1 MFHELAIFLQ
11 GPYMRIHSIDAVRGL
26 AILGI
31 LFMNITFHQNGYAN
45 YAFFEEPQLSDT
57 VISLFNTLFL
67 DGRFRSL
74 FCLLFGAGL
83 AIQFEA
89 CEKRGQ
95 HFLDFSQARLK
106 WLFVFGL
113 LHGVFIFSGDILLY
127 YSLCAFFILK
137 HFTLPQDELKK
148 KSIHYLIV
156 GSAIMLVG
164 GLVMAFVFDMGA
176 ELPTRP
182 SETFNEEVA
191 LWQSGYL
198 TQLGI
203 QASFMLS
210 TVIVAPFTM
219 LWQSMGLMMFGAYLY
234 RAGFFNHGFSSLLFK
249 KLVLVAIVTSI
260 ITALPQFLFEQVT
273 LDVIPMFTSIPAI
286 FCALVYAHL
295 LINIRHTSTW
305 WYQSLI
311 NCGKVAF
318 TLYLTQSIALAVLF
332 RIVMP
337 AYFPNF
343 IYSVTL
349 LDLLLVTIAF
359 TAVQVILANA
369 ITKRFNQGP
378 FEALWRKMYLRS
390 FHKKQKLK
398 QDEIEQLT

>member
-1 MFHELAIFLQ
+1 
-11 GPYMRIHSIDAVRGL
+11 MRIYSIDAVRGL

-31 LFMNITFHQNGYAN
+31 LFMNITFHQNGYGN
-45 YAFFEEPQLSDT
+45 YAFFEQPLLSDT
-57 VISLFNTLFL
+57 IISLFNTLFL

-83 AIQFEA
+83 AIQYEV
-89 CEKRGQ
+89 CEKRGRN
-95 HFLDFSQARLK
+95 FLDFSQSRLK

-113 LHGVFIFSGDILLY
+113 VHGVFVFSGDILLY

-137 HFTLPQDELKK
+137 HFTLSQDELKK

-156 GSAIMLVG
+156 GSAIMLVA
-164 GLVMAFVFDMGA
+164 GLAMAFVYDVGA
-176 ELPTRP
+176 VIPTRP
-182 SETFNEEVA
+182 SETFSEEAA

-210 TVIVAPFTM
+210 TVIIAPFTM

-273 LDVIPMFTSIPAI
+273 LDVIPMFTSISAI
-286 FCALVYAHL
+286 FCAWVYAHV
-295 LINIRHTSTW
+295 LINIKHTAAW

-337 AYFPNF
+337 AYFPEF
-343 IYSVTL
+343 IYNVTL
-349 LDLLLVTIAF
+349 LDLLLITLAF
-359 TAVQVILANA
+359 TVIQMVLANV
-369 ITKRFNQGP
+369 ITKHFSQGP

-390 FHKKQKLK
+390 FYKKQEK
-398 QDEIEQLT
+398 QKTQTTELPLPDSTQQENA

>member
-1 MFHELAIFLQ
+1 
-11 GPYMRIHSIDAVRGL
+11 MRINSIDAVRGL

-31 LFMNITFHQNGYAN
+31 LFMNITFHQNGYGN
-45 YAFFEEPQLSDT
+45 YAFFEQPLLSDT
-57 VISLFNTLFL
+57 IISLFNTLFL

-83 AIQFEA
+83 AIQYEV
-89 CEKRGQ
+89 CEKRGRN
-95 HFLDFSQARLK
+95 FLDFSQARLK

-113 LHGVFIFSGDILLY
+113 VHGVFVFSGDILLY

-137 HFTLPQDELKK
+137 HFTLSQDELKK
-148 KSIHYLIV
+148 KSINYLIV
-156 GSAIMLVG
+156 GSTIMLVG
-164 GLVMAFVFDMGA
+164 GFAMAFVFDMGA

-182 SETFNEEVA
+182 SETFNEEAA

-210 TVIVAPFTM
+210 TVIIAPFTM

-234 RAGFFNHGFSSLLFK
+234 RAGFFSHGFSSLAFK
-249 KLVLVAIVTSI
+249 KLVVVAIATSI

-273 LDVIPMFTSIPAI
+273 LDVVPMFASISAI
-286 FCALVYAHL
+286 FCALVYAHV
-295 LINIRHTSTW
+295 LINIKHTAAW

-337 AYFPNF
+337 AYFPEF
-343 IYSVTL
+343 IYNVTL
-349 LDLLLVTIAF
+349 LDLLLITLAF
-359 TAVQVILANA
+359 TVIQMVLANV
-369 ITKRFNQGP
+369 ITKHFSQGP

-390 FHKKQKLK
+390 FYKKQKLEH
-398 QDEIEQLT
+398 DEVEQFT

>member
-1 MFHELAIFLQ
+1 
-11 GPYMRIHSIDAVRGL
+11 MRIYSIDAVRGL

-31 LFMNITFHQNGYAN
+31 LFMNITFHQNGYGN
-45 YAFFEEPQLSDT
+45 YAFFEQPLLSDT
-57 VISLFNTLFL
+57 IISLFNTLFL

-83 AIQFEA
+83 AIQYEV
-89 CEKRGQ
+89 CEKRGRN
-95 HFLDFSQARLK
+95 FLDFSQARLK

-113 LHGVFIFSGDILLY
+113 VHGVFVFSGDILLY

-137 HFTLPQDELKK
+137 HFTLSQDELKK

-164 GLVMAFVFDMGA
+164 GLTMAFVFDMGA

-182 SETFNEEVA
+182 SETFNEEAA

-210 TVIVAPFTM
+210 TVIIAPFTM

-234 RAGFFNHGFSSLLFK
+234 RAGFFSHGFSSLAFK
-249 KLVLVAIVTSI
+249 KLVVVAIATSI

-273 LDVIPMFTSIPAI
+273 LDVVPMFTSISAI
-286 FCALVYAHL
+286 FCALVYAHV
-295 LINIRHTSTW
+295 LINIKHTAAW

-337 AYFPNF
+337 AYFPEF
-343 IYSVTL
+343 IYNVTL
-349 LDLLLVTIAF
+349 LDLLLITLAF
-359 TAVQVILANA
+359 TVIQMILANV
-369 ITKRFNQGP
+369 ITKHFSQGP

-390 FHKKQKLK
+390 FYKKQEK
-398 QDEIEQLT
+398 QKTQSTELPLPDSTQQENA

>member
-1 MFHELAIFLQ
+1 
-11 GPYMRIHSIDAVRGL
+11 MRINSIDAVRGL

-31 LFMNITFHQNGYAN
+31 LFMNITFHQNGYGN
-45 YAFFEEPQLSDT
+45 YAFFEQPLLSDT
-57 VISLFNTLFL
+57 IISLFNTLFL

-83 AIQFEA
+83 AIQYEV
-89 CEKRGQ
+89 CEKRGRN
-95 HFLDFSQARLK
+95 FLDFSQARLK

-113 LHGVFIFSGDILLY
+113 VHGVFVFSGDILLY

-137 HFTLPQDELKK
+137 HFTLSQDELKK
-148 KSIHYLIV
+148 KSINYLIV
-156 GSAIMLVG
+156 GSTIMLVG
-164 GLVMAFVFDMGA
+164 GFAMAFVNDVGA

-182 SETFNEEVA
+182 SETFNEEAA

-210 TVIVAPFTM
+210 TVIIAPFTM

-234 RAGFFNHGFSSLLFK
+234 RAGFFSHGFSSLAFK
-249 KLVLVAIVTSI
+249 KLVVVAIATSI

-273 LDVIPMFTSIPAI
+273 LDVVPMFASISAI
-286 FCALVYAHL
+286 FCALVYAHV
-295 LINIRHTSTW
+295 LINIKHTAAW

-337 AYFPNF
+337 AYFPEF
-343 IYSVTL
+343 IYNVTL
-349 LDLLLVTIAF
+349 LDLLLITLAF
-359 TAVQVILANA
+359 TVIQMVLANV
-369 ITKRFNQGP
+369 ITKHFSQGP

-390 FHKKQKLK
+390 FYKKQKLEH
-398 QDEIEQLT
+398 DEVEQFT

>member
-1 MFHELAIFLQ
+1 
-11 GPYMRIHSIDAVRGL
+11 MRIYSIDAVRGL

-31 LFMNITFHQNGYAN
+31 LFMNITFHQNGYGN
-45 YAFFEEPQLSDT
+45 YAFFEQPLLSDT
-57 VISLFNTLFL
+57 IISLFNTLFL

-83 AIQFEA
+83 AIQYEV
-89 CEKRGQ
+89 CEKRGRN
-95 HFLDFSQARLK
+95 FLDFSQARLK

-113 LHGVFIFSGDILLY
+113 VHGVFVFSGDILLY

-137 HFTLPQDELKK
+137 HFTLSQDELKK

-156 GSAIMLVG
+156 GSAIMLVA
-164 GLVMAFVFDMGA
+164 GLAMAFVYDVGA
-176 ELPTRP
+176 VIPTRP
-182 SETFNEEVA
+182 SETFNEEAA

-210 TVIVAPFTM
+210 TVIIAPFTM

-234 RAGFFNHGFSSLLFK
+234 RAGFFSHGFSSLAFK
-249 KLVLVAIVTSI
+249 KLVVVAIATSI
-260 ITALPQFLFEQVT
+260 VTALPQFLFEQVT
-273 LDVIPMFTSIPAI
+273 LDVVPMFTSISAI
-286 FCALVYAHL
+286 FCALVYAHV
-295 LINIRHTSTW
+295 LINIKHTAAW

-337 AYFPNF
+337 AYFPEF
-343 IYSVTL
+343 IYNVTL
-349 LDLLLVTIAF
+349 LDLLLITLAF
-359 TAVQVILANA
+359 TVIQMILANV
-369 ITKRFNQGP
+369 ITKHFSQGP

-390 FHKKQKLK
+390 FYKKQEK
-398 QDEIEQLT
+398 QKTQTTELPLPDSTQQENA

>member
-1 MFHELAIFLQ
+1 
-11 GPYMRIHSIDAVRGL
+11 MRIHSIDAVRGL

-45 YAFFEEPQLSDT
+45 YAFFEEPLLSDT

-83 AIQFEA
+83 AIQFES
-89 CEKRGQ
+89 CEKRGH

-191 LWQSGYL
+191 L
-198 TQLGI
+198 
-203 QASFMLS
+203 
-210 TVIVAPFTM
+210 
-219 LWQSMGLMMFGAYLY
+219 
-234 RAGFFNHGFSSLLFK
+234 
-249 KLVLVAIVTSI
+249 
-260 ITALPQFLFEQVT
+260 
-273 LDVIPMFTSIPAI
+273 
-286 FCALVYAHL
+286 
-295 LINIRHTSTW
+295 
-305 WYQSLI
+305 
-311 NCGKVAF
+311 
-318 TLYLTQSIALAVLF
+318 
-332 RIVMP
+332 
-337 AYFPNF
+337 
-343 IYSVTL
+343 
-349 LDLLLVTIAF
+349 
-359 TAVQVILANA
+359 
-369 ITKRFNQGP
+369 
-378 FEALWRKMYLRS
+378 
-390 FHKKQKLK
+390 
-398 QDEIEQLT
+398 

>member
-1 MFHELAIFLQ
+1 
-11 GPYMRIHSIDAVRGL
+11 MRIHSIDAVRGL

-45 YAFFEEPQLSDT
+45 YAFFEEPLLSDT

-83 AIQFEA
+83 AIQFES
-89 CEKRGQ
+89 CEKRGH

-210 TVIVAPFTM
+210 TVIIAPFTM

-359 TAVQVILANA
+359 TAVQVILANG
-369 ITKRFNQGP
+369 ITKHFNQGP
-378 FEALWRKMYLRS
+378 FEALWRKTYLRS

>member
-1 MFHELAIFLQ
+1 
-11 GPYMRIHSIDAVRGL
+11 MRIYSIDAVRGL

-31 LFMNITFHQNGYAN
+31 LFMNITFHQNGYGN
-45 YAFFEEPQLSDT
+45 YAFFEQPLLSYT
-57 VISLFNTLFL
+57 IISLFNTLFL

-83 AIQFEA
+83 AIQYEV
-89 CEKRGQ
+89 CEKRGRN
-95 HFLDFSQARLK
+95 FLDFSQARLK

-113 LHGVFIFSGDILLY
+113 VHGVFVFSGDILLY

-137 HFTLPQDELKK
+137 HFTLSQDELKK

-156 GSAIMLVG
+156 GSAIMLVA
-164 GLVMAFVFDMGA
+164 GLAMAFVYDVGA
-176 ELPTRP
+176 VIPTRP
-182 SETFNEEVA
+182 SETFNEEAA

-210 TVIVAPFTM
+210 TVIIAPFTM

-234 RAGFFNHGFSSLLFK
+234 RAGFFSHGFSSLAFK
-249 KLVLVAIVTSI
+249 KLVVVAIATSI

-273 LDVIPMFTSIPAI
+273 LDVVPMFTSISAI
-286 FCALVYAHL
+286 FCALVYAHV
-295 LINIRHTSTW
+295 LINIKHTAAW

-337 AYFPNF
+337 VYFPEF
-343 IYSVTL
+343 IYNVTL
-349 LDLLLVTIAF
+349 LDLLLITLAF
-359 TAVQVILANA
+359 TVIQMVLANV
-369 ITKRFNQGP
+369 ITKHFSQGP

-390 FHKKQKLK
+390 FYKKQEK
-398 QDEIEQLT
+398 QKTQSTELPLPDSTQQENA

>member
-1 MFHELAIFLQ
+1 
-11 GPYMRIHSIDAVRGL
+11 MRIYSIDAVRGL

-31 LFMNITFHQNGYAN
+31 LFMNITFHQNGYGN
-45 YAFFEEPQLSDT
+45 YAFFKQPLLSDT
-57 VISLFNTLFL
+57 IISLFNTLFL

-83 AIQFEA
+83 AIQYEV
-89 CEKRGQ
+89 CEKRGRN
-95 HFLDFSQARLK
+95 FLEFSQARLK

-113 LHGVFIFSGDILLY
+113 VHGVFVFSGDILLY

-137 HFTLPQDELKK
+137 HFTLSQDELKK
-148 KSIHYLIV
+148 KSINYLIV
-156 GSAIMLVG
+156 GSTIMLVG
-164 GLVMAFVFDMGA
+164 GFAMAFVYDVGA
-176 ELPTRP
+176 EIPTRP
-182 SETFNEEVA
+182 SETFNEEAA

-210 TVIVAPFTM
+210 TVIIAPFTM

-234 RAGFFNHGFSSLLFK
+234 RAGFFSHGFSSLAFK
-249 KLVLVAIVTSI
+249 KLVVVAIATSI

-273 LDVIPMFTSIPAI
+273 LDVVPMFASISAI
-286 FCALVYAHL
+286 FCALVYAHV
-295 LINIRHTSTW
+295 LINIKHTAAW

-337 AYFPNF
+337 AYFPEF
-343 IYSVTL
+343 IYNVTL
-349 LDLLLVTIAF
+349 LDLLLITLAF
-359 TAVQVILANA
+359 TVIQMVLANV
-369 ITKRFNQGP
+369 ITKHFSQGP
-378 FEALWRKMYLRS
+378 FETLWRKMYLRS
-390 FHKKQKLK
+390 FYKKQKLEH
-398 QDEIEQLT
+398 DEVEQFT

>member
-1 MFHELAIFLQ
+1 
-11 GPYMRIHSIDAVRGL
+11 MRIYSIDAVRGL

-31 LFMNITFHQNGYAN
+31 LFMNITFHQNGYGN
-45 YAFFEEPQLSDT
+45 YAFFEQPLLSDT
-57 VISLFNTLFL
+57 IISLFNTLFL

-83 AIQFEA
+83 AIQYEV
-89 CEKRGQ
+89 CEKRGRN
-95 HFLDFSQARLK
+95 FIDFSQARLK
-106 WLFVFGL
+106 WLLVFGL
-113 LHGVFIFSGDILLY
+113 VHGVFVFSGDILLY

-156 GSAIMLVG
+156 GSAIMLVA
-164 GLVMAFVFDMGA
+164 GLAMAFVYDVGA
-176 ELPTRP
+176 VIPTRP
-182 SETFNEEVA
+182 SETFNEEA
-191 LWQSGYL
+191 SLWQSGYL

-210 TVIVAPFTM
+210 TVIIAPFTM

-260 ITALPQFLFEQVT
+260 ITALPQFLFEKVT

-286 FCALVYAHL
+286 FCALVYAHV
-295 LINIRHTSTW
+295 LINIKHTAAW

-337 AYFPNF
+337 AYFPEF
-343 IYSVTL
+343 IYNVTL
-349 LDLLLVTIAF
+349 LDLLLITLAF
-359 TAVQVILANA
+359 TVIQMVLANV
-369 ITKRFNQGP
+369 ITKHFSQGP

-390 FHKKQKLK
+390 FYKKQEK
-398 QDEIEQLT
+398 QKTQTTELPLPDSTQQENA

>member
-1 MFHELAIFLQ
+1 
-11 GPYMRIHSIDAVRGL
+11 
-26 AILGI
+26 
-31 LFMNITFHQNGYAN
+31 ITFHQNGYGN
-45 YAFFEEPQLSDT
+45 YAFFEQPLLSDT
-57 VISLFNTLFL
+57 IISLFNTLFL

-83 AIQFEA
+83 AIQYEV
-89 CEKRGQ
+89 CEKRGRN
-95 HFLDFSQARLK
+95 FLDFSQARLK

-113 LHGVFIFSGDILLY
+113 VHGVFVFSGDILLY

-137 HFTLPQDELKK
+137 HFTLSQDELKK

-164 GLVMAFVFDMGA
+164 GLTMAFVFDMGA

-182 SETFNEEVA
+182 SETFNEEAA

-210 TVIVAPFTM
+210 TVIIAPFTM

-234 RAGFFNHGFSSLLFK
+234 RAGFFSHGFSSLAFK
-249 KLVLVAIVTSI
+249 KLVVVAIATSI

-273 LDVIPMFTSIPAI
+273 LDVVPMFASISAI
-286 FCALVYAHL
+286 FCALVYAHV
-295 LINIRHTSTW
+295 LINIKHTAAW

-337 AYFPNF
+337 AYFPEF
-343 IYSVTL
+343 IYNVTL
-349 LDLLLVTIAF
+349 LDLLLITLAF
-359 TAVQVILANA
+359 TVIQMVLANV
-369 ITKRFNQGP
+369 ITKHFSQGP

-390 FHKKQKLK
+390 FYKKQKLEH
-398 QDEIEQLT
+398 DEVEQFT

>member
-1 MFHELAIFLQ
+1 
-11 GPYMRIHSIDAVRGL
+11 MRIHSIDAVRGL

-45 YAFFEEPQLSDT
+45 YAFFEEPLLSDT

-89 CEKRGQ
+89 CEKRGH

-164 GLVMAFVFDMGA
+164 GLIMAFVFDMGA

-182 SETFNEEVA
+182 SETFNEEAA

-219 LWQSMGLMMFGAYLY
+219 LWQSMGAY
-234 RAGFFNHGFSSLLFK
+234 
-249 KLVLVAIVTSI
+249 
-260 ITALPQFLFEQVT
+260 
-273 LDVIPMFTSIPAI
+273 DVW
-286 FCALVYAHL
+286 
-295 LINIRHTSTW
+295 R
-305 WYQSLI
+305 
-311 NCGKVAF
+311 
-318 TLYLTQSIALAVLF
+318 
-332 RIVMP
+332 
-337 AYFPNF
+337 
-343 IYSVTL
+343 
-349 LDLLLVTIAF
+349 LLV
-359 TAVQVILANA
+359 
-369 ITKRFNQGP
+369 
-378 FEALWRKMYLRS
+378 
-390 FHKKQKLK
+390 
-398 QDEIEQLT
+398 

>member
-1 MFHELAIFLQ
+1 
-11 GPYMRIHSIDAVRGL
+11 MRIHSIDAVRGL

-45 YAFFEEPQLSDT
+45 YAFFEEPLLSDT

-89 CEKRGQ
+89 CEKRGH

-182 SETFNEEVA
+182 NETFNEEVA

-337 AYFPNF
+337 AYFPEF
-343 IYSVTL
+343 IYNVTL
-349 LDLLLVTIAF
+349 LDLLLITLAF
-359 TAVQVILANA
+359 TVIQMVLANV
-369 ITKRFNQGP
+369 ITKHFSQGP

-390 FHKKQKLK
+390 FYKKQEK
-398 QDEIEQLT
+398 QKTQSTELPLPDSTQQENA

>member
-1 MFHELAIFLQ
+1 
-11 GPYMRIHSIDAVRGL
+11 MRINSIDAVRGL

-31 LFMNITFHQNGYAN
+31 LFMNITFHQNGYGN
-45 YAFFEEPQLSDT
+45 YAFFEQPLLSDT
-57 VISLFNTLFL
+57 IISLFNTLFL

-83 AIQFEA
+83 AIQYEV
-89 CEKRGQ
+89 CEKRGRN
-95 HFLDFSQARLK
+95 FLDFSQARLK

-113 LHGVFIFSGDILLY
+113 VHGVFVFSGDILLY

-137 HFTLPQDELKK
+137 HFTLSQDELKK
-148 KSIHYLIV
+148 KSINYLIV
-156 GSAIMLVG
+156 GSTIMLVG
-164 GLVMAFVFDMGA
+164 GFAMAFVFDMGA

-182 SETFNEEVA
+182 SETFNEEAA

-210 TVIVAPFTM
+210 TAIIAPFTM

-234 RAGFFNHGFSSLLFK
+234 RAGFFSHGFSSLAFK
-249 KLVLVAIVTSI
+249 KLVVVAIATSI

-273 LDVIPMFTSIPAI
+273 LDVVPMFASISAI
-286 FCALVYAHL
+286 FCALVYAHV
-295 LINIRHTSTW
+295 LINTKHTAAW

-337 AYFPNF
+337 AYFPEF
-343 IYSVTL
+343 IYNVTL
-349 LDLLLVTIAF
+349 LDLLLITLAF
-359 TAVQVILANA
+359 TVIQMVLANV
-369 ITKRFNQGP
+369 ITKHFSQGP

-390 FHKKQKLK
+390 FYKKQEK
-398 QDEIEQLT
+398 QKTQTTELPLSDSTQEENA

>member
-1 MFHELAIFLQ
+1 
-11 GPYMRIHSIDAVRGL
+11 
-26 AILGI
+26 
-31 LFMNITFHQNGYAN
+31 MNITFHQNGYAN
-45 YAFFEEPQLSDT
+45 YAFFEEPLLSDT

-89 CEKRGQ
+89 CEKRG
-95 HFLDFSQARLK
+95 HYFLDFSQARLK

-127 YSLCAFFILK
+127 YSLCALFILK

-164 GLVMAFVFDMGA
+164 VLVMACVFDMGA

-182 SETFNEEVA
+182 SETFNEEAA

-369 ITKRFNQGP
+369 ITKHFNRP
-378 FEALWRKMYLRS
+378 FEAYGENVFAQFS
-390 FHKKQKLK
+390 QKQKLK
-398 QDEIEQLT
+398 LGSRAAHLRPYRLHLENCVYTEQ

>member
-1 MFHELAIFLQ
+1 
-11 GPYMRIHSIDAVRGL
+11 MRIYSIDAVRGL

-31 LFMNITFHQNGYAN
+31 LFMNITFHQNGYGN
-45 YAFFEEPQLSDT
+45 YAFFKQPLLSDT
-57 VISLFNTLFL
+57 IISLFNTLFL

-83 AIQFEA
+83 AIQYEV
-89 CEKRGQ
+89 CEKRGRN
-95 HFLDFSQARLK
+95 FLDFSQARLK

-113 LHGVFIFSGDILLY
+113 VHGVFVFSGDILLY

-137 HFTLPQDELKK
+137 HFTLSQDELKK
-148 KSIHYLIV
+148 KSINYLIV
-156 GSAIMLVG
+156 GSTIMLVG
-164 GLVMAFVFDMGA
+164 GFAMAFVYDVGA
-176 ELPTRP
+176 EIPTRP
-182 SETFNEEVA
+182 SETFNEEAA

-210 TVIVAPFTM
+210 TVIIAPFTM

-234 RAGFFNHGFSSLLFK
+234 RAGFFSHGFSSLAFK
-249 KLVLVAIVTSI
+249 KLVVVAIATSI

-273 LDVIPMFTSIPAI
+273 LDVVPMFASISAI
-286 FCALVYAHL
+286 FCALVYAHV
-295 LINIRHTSTW
+295 LINIKHTAAW

-337 AYFPNF
+337 AYFPEF
-343 IYSVTL
+343 IYNVTL
-349 LDLLLVTIAF
+349 LDLLLITLAF
-359 TAVQVILANA
+359 TVIQMVLANV
-369 ITKRFNQGP
+369 ITKHFSQGP
-378 FEALWRKMYLRS
+378 FETLWRKMYLRS
-390 FHKKQKLK
+390 FYKKQKLEH
-398 QDEIEQLT
+398 DEVEQFT

>member
-1 MFHELAIFLQ
+1 
-11 GPYMRIHSIDAVRGL
+11 MRIHSIDAVRGL

-45 YAFFEEPQLSDT
+45 YAFFEEPLLSDT

-89 CEKRGQ
+89 CEKRGH

-234 RAGFFNHGFSSLLFK
+234 RAGFFNHGFSSLIFK

-359 TAVQVILANA
+359 TAVQVILANG
-369 ITKRFNQGP
+369 ITKHFNQGP
-378 FEALWRKMYLRS
+378 FEALWRKTYLRS

>member
-1 MFHELAIFLQ
+1 
-11 GPYMRIHSIDAVRGL
+11 MRIHSIDAVRGL

-45 YAFFEEPQLSDT
+45 YAFFEEPLLSDT

-83 AIQFEA
+83 AIQFEV
-89 CEKRGQ
+89 CEKRGRN
-95 HFLDFSQARLK
+95 FLDFSQARLK

-113 LHGVFIFSGDILLY
+113 VHGVFVFSGDILLY

-137 HFTLPQDELKK
+137 HFTLSQDELKK
-148 KSIHYLIV
+148 KSINYLTV
-156 GSAIMLVG
+156 GSAIMLVA
-164 GLVMAFVFDMGA
+164 GLAMAFVYDVGA
-176 ELPTRP
+176 VIPTRP
-182 SETFNEEVA
+182 SETFNEEAA

-273 LDVIPMFTSIPAI
+273 LDVIPIFTSIPAI
-286 FCALVYAHL
+286 FCALVYAHV
-295 LINIRHTSTW
+295 LINIKHTAAW

-332 RIVMP
+332 RIIMP
-337 AYFPNF
+337 AYFPEF
-343 IYSVTL
+343 IYNVTL
-349 LDLLLVTIAF
+349 LDLLLITLAF
-359 TAVQVILANA
+359 TVIQMVLANV
-369 ITKRFNQGP
+369 ITKHFSQGP

-390 FHKKQKLK
+390 FYKKQEK
-398 QDEIEQLT
+398 QKTQTTELPLPDSTQQENA

>member
-1 MFHELAIFLQ
+1 
-11 GPYMRIHSIDAVRGL
+11 MRIYSIDAVRGL

-31 LFMNITFHQNGYAN
+31 LFMNITFHQNGYGN
-45 YAFFEEPQLSDT
+45 YAFFEQPLLSDT
-57 VISLFNTLFL
+57 IISLFNTLFL

-83 AIQFEA
+83 AIQYEV
-89 CEKRGQ
+89 CEKRGRN
-95 HFLDFSQARLK
+95 FLDFSQARLK

-113 LHGVFIFSGDILLY
+113 VHGVFVFSGDILLY

-137 HFTLPQDELKK
+137 HFTLSQDELKK
-148 KSIHYLIV
+148 KSINYLIV

-164 GLVMAFVFDMGA
+164 GLAMAFVFDMGA

-182 SETFNEEVA
+182 SETFNEEAA

-210 TVIVAPFTM
+210 TVIIAPLTM

-234 RAGFFNHGFSSLLFK
+234 RAGFFSHGFSSLAFK
-249 KLVLVAIVTSI
+249 KLVVVAIATSI
-260 ITALPQFLFEQVT
+260 VTALPQFLFEQVT
-273 LDVIPMFTSIPAI
+273 LDVVPMFTSISAI
-286 FCALVYAHL
+286 FCALVYAHI
-295 LINIRHTSTW
+295 LINIKHTAAW

-318 TLYLTQSIALAVLF
+318 TLYLTQSIALALLF

-337 AYFPNF
+337 AYFPEF
-343 IYSVTL
+343 IYNVTL
-349 LDLLLVTIAF
+349 LDLLLITLAF
-359 TAVQVILANA
+359 TVIQMVLANV
-369 ITKRFNQGP
+369 ITKRFSQGP

-390 FHKKQKLK
+390 FYKKQEK
-398 QDEIEQLT
+398 QKTQTNELPLPDSTQQENA

>member
-1 MFHELAIFLQ
+1 
-11 GPYMRIHSIDAVRGL
+11 MRIYSIDAVRGL

-31 LFMNITFHQNGYAN
+31 LFMNITFHQNGYGN
-45 YAFFEEPQLSDT
+45 YAFFEQPLLSDT
-57 VISLFNTLFL
+57 IISLFNTLFL

-83 AIQFEA
+83 AIQYEV
-89 CEKRGQ
+89 CEKRGRN
-95 HFLDFSQARLK
+95 FLDFSQARLK

-113 LHGVFIFSGDILLY
+113 VHGVFVFSGDILLY

-137 HFTLPQDELKK
+137 HFTLSQDELKK
-148 KSIHYLIV
+148 KSVNYLIV

-164 GLVMAFVFDMGA
+164 GLAMAFVFDMGA

-182 SETFNEEVA
+182 SETFNEEAA

-210 TVIVAPFTM
+210 TVIIAPLTM

-234 RAGFFNHGFSSLLFK
+234 RAGFFSHGFSSLAFK
-249 KLVLVAIVTSI
+249 KLVVVAIATSI
-260 ITALPQFLFEQVT
+260 VTALPQFLFEQVT
-273 LDVIPMFTSIPAI
+273 LDVVPMFTSISAI
-286 FCALVYAHL
+286 FCALVYAHI
-295 LINIRHTSTW
+295 LINIKHTAAW

-318 TLYLTQSIALAVLF
+318 TLYLTQSIALALLF

-337 AYFPNF
+337 AYFPEF
-343 IYSVTL
+343 IYNVTL
-349 LDLLLVTIAF
+349 LDLLLITLAF
-359 TAVQVILANA
+359 TVIQMVLANV
-369 ITKRFNQGP
+369 ITKRFSQGP

-390 FHKKQKLK
+390 FYKKQEK
-398 QDEIEQLT
+398 QKTQTNELPLPDSTQQENA

>member
-1 MFHELAIFLQ
+1 
-11 GPYMRIHSIDAVRGL
+11 MRIYSIDAVRGL

-31 LFMNITFHQNGYAN
+31 LFMNITFHQNGYGN
-45 YAFFEEPQLSDT
+45 YAFFEQPLLSDT
-57 VISLFNTLFL
+57 IISLFNTLFL

-83 AIQFEA
+83 AIQYEV
-89 CEKRGQ
+89 CEKRGRN
-95 HFLDFSQARLK
+95 FLDFSQARLK

-113 LHGVFIFSGDILLY
+113 VHGVFVFSGDILLY

-137 HFTLPQDELKK
+137 HFTLSQDELKK

-156 GSAIMLVG
+156 GSAIMLVA
-164 GLVMAFVFDMGA
+164 GLAMAFVYDVGA
-176 ELPTRP
+176 VIPTRP
-182 SETFNEEVA
+182 SETFNEEAA

-210 TVIVAPFTM
+210 TVIIAPFTM

-234 RAGFFNHGFSSLLFK
+234 RAGFFNHGFSSLVFK
-249 KLVLVAIVTSI
+249 KLVLVAIATSI
-260 ITALPQFLFEQVT
+260 VTALPQFLFEQVT
-273 LDVIPMFTSIPAI
+273 LDVIPMFTSISAI
-286 FCALVYAHL
+286 FCALVYAHV
-295 LINIRHTSTW
+295 LINIKHTAAW

-337 AYFPNF
+337 AYFPEF
-343 IYSVTL
+343 IYNVTL
-349 LDLLLVTIAF
+349 LDLLLITLAF
-359 TAVQVILANA
+359 TVIQMVLANV
-369 ITKRFNQGP
+369 ITKRFSQGP

-390 FHKKQKLK
+390 FYKKQEK
-398 QDEIEQLT
+398 QKTQTNELPLPDSTQQENA

>member
-1 MFHELAIFLQ
+1 
-11 GPYMRIHSIDAVRGL
+11 MRIYSIDAVRGL

-31 LFMNITFHQNGYAN
+31 LFMNITFHQNGYGN
-45 YAFFEEPQLSDT
+45 YAFFEQPLLSDT
-57 VISLFNTLFL
+57 IISLFNTLFL

-83 AIQFEA
+83 AIQYEV
-89 CEKRGQ
+89 CEKHGRN
-95 HFLDFSQARLK
+95 FLDFSQARLK

-113 LHGVFIFSGDILLY
+113 VHGVFVFSGDILLY

-156 GSAIMLVG
+156 GSAIMLVA
-164 GLVMAFVFDMGA
+164 GLAMAFVYDMGA
-176 ELPTRP
+176 AIPTRP
-182 SETFNEEVA
+182 SETFNEEAA

-210 TVIVAPFTM
+210 TVIIAPFTM

-234 RAGFFNHGFSSLLFK
+234 RAGFFNHGFSSLVFK
-249 KLVLVAIVTSI
+249 KLVVVAIATSI
-260 ITALPQFLFEQVT
+260 VTALPQFLFEQVT
-273 LDVIPMFTSIPAI
+273 LDVIPMFTSISAI
-286 FCALVYAHL
+286 FCALVYAHV
-295 LINIRHTSTW
+295 LINIKHTAAW

-337 AYFPNF
+337 AYFPEF
-343 IYSVTL
+343 IYNVTL
-349 LDLLLVTIAF
+349 LDLLLITLAF
-359 TAVQVILANA
+359 TVIQMVLANV
-369 ITKRFNQGP
+369 ITKHFSQGP

-390 FHKKQKLK
+390 FYKKQEK
-398 QDEIEQLT
+398 QKTQTNELPLPDSTQQENA

>member
-1 MFHELAIFLQ
+1 
-11 GPYMRIHSIDAVRGL
+11 MRIYSIDAVRGL

-31 LFMNITFHQNGYAN
+31 LFMNITFHQNGYGN
-45 YAFFEEPQLSDT
+45 YAFFEQPLLSDT
-57 VISLFNTLFL
+57 IISLFNTLFL

-83 AIQFEA
+83 AIQYEV
-89 CEKRGQ
+89 CEKRGRN
-95 HFLDFSQARLK
+95 FLDFSQARLK

-113 LHGVFIFSGDILLY
+113 VHGVFVFSGDILLY

-137 HFTLPQDELKK
+137 HFTLSQDELKK

-156 GSAIMLVG
+156 GSAIMLVA
-164 GLVMAFVFDMGA
+164 GLAMAFVYDVGA
-176 ELPTRP
+176 VIPTRP
-182 SETFNEEVA
+182 SETFNEEAA

-210 TVIVAPFTM
+210 TVIIAPFTM

-286 FCALVYAHL
+286 FCALVYAHV
-295 LINIRHTSTW
+295 LINIKHTAAW

-337 AYFPNF
+337 AYFPEF
-343 IYSVTL
+343 IYNVTL
-349 LDLLLVTIAF
+349 LDLLLITLAF
-359 TAVQVILANA
+359 TVIQMVLANV
-369 ITKRFNQGP
+369 ITKHFSQGP

-390 FHKKQKLK
+390 FYKKQEK
-398 QDEIEQLT
+398 QKTQTTELPLPDSTQQENA

>member
-1 MFHELAIFLQ
+1 
-11 GPYMRIHSIDAVRGL
+11 MRIHSIDAVRGL

-45 YAFFEEPQLSDT
+45 YAFFEEPLLSDT

-83 AIQFEA
+83 AIQFES
-89 CEKRGQ
+89 CEKRGH

-210 TVIVAPFTM
+210 TVIIAPFTM

-337 AYFPNF
+337 AYFPEF
-343 IYSVTL
+343 IYNVTL
-349 LDLLLVTIAF
+349 LDLLLITLAF
-359 TAVQVILANA
+359 TVIQMVLANV
-369 ITKRFNQGP
+369 ITKHFSQGP

-390 FHKKQKLK
+390 FYKKQEK
-398 QDEIEQLT
+398 QKTQSTELPLPDSTQQENA

>member
-1 MFHELAIFLQ
+1 
-11 GPYMRIHSIDAVRGL
+11 MRIYSIDAVRGL

-31 LFMNITFHQNGYAN
+31 LFMNITFHQNGYGN
-45 YAFFEEPQLSDT
+45 YAFFEQPLLSDT
-57 VISLFNTLFL
+57 IISLFNTLFL

-83 AIQFEA
+83 AIQYEV
-89 CEKRGQ
+89 CEKRGRN
-95 HFLDFSQARLK
+95 FLDFSQARLK

-113 LHGVFIFSGDILLY
+113 VHGVFVFSGDILLY

-137 HFTLPQDELKK
+137 HFTLSQDELKK

-156 GSAIMLVG
+156 GSAIMLVA
-164 GLVMAFVFDMGA
+164 GLAMAFVYDVGA
-176 ELPTRP
+176 VIPTRP
-182 SETFNEEVA
+182 SETFNEEAA

-210 TVIVAPFTM
+210 TVIIAPFTM

-234 RAGFFNHGFSSLLFK
+234 RAGFFNHGFSSLVFK

-286 FCALVYAHL
+286 FCALVYAHV
-295 LINIRHTSTW
+295 LINIKHTAAW

-337 AYFPNF
+337 AYFPEF
-343 IYSVTL
+343 IYNVTL
-349 LDLLLVTIAF
+349 LDLLLITLAF
-359 TAVQVILANA
+359 TVIQMVLANV
-369 ITKRFNQGP
+369 ITKHFSQGP

-390 FHKKQKLK
+390 FYKKQEK
-398 QDEIEQLT
+398 QKTQTTELPLPDSTQQENA

>member
-1 MFHELAIFLQ
+1 
-11 GPYMRIHSIDAVRGL
+11 MRIHSIDAVRGL

-45 YAFFEEPQLSDT
+45 YAFFEEPLLSDT

-74 FCLLFGAGL
+74 FCLLFGTGL

-89 CEKRGQ
+89 CEKRG
-95 HFLDFSQARLK
+95 HYFLDFSQARLK

-127 YSLCAFFILK
+127 YSLCALFILK
-137 HFTLPQDELKK
+137 HFMLPQDELKK

-164 GLVMAFVFDMGA
+164 GLIMAFVFDMGA

-182 SETFNEEVA
+182 RETFNEEAA

-273 LDVIPMFTSIPAI
+273 LDVIPMFTSISAI

-295 LINIRHTSTW
+295 LINIRHTAAW

-332 RIVMP
+332 RIFMP

-349 LDLLLVTIAF
+349 LDLLLITIAF
-359 TAVQVILANA
+359 TAVQ
-369 ITKRFNQGP
+369 
-378 FEALWRKMYLRS
+378 
-390 FHKKQKLK
+390 
-398 QDEIEQLT
+398 

>member
-1 MFHELAIFLQ
+1 
-11 GPYMRIHSIDAVRGL
+11 MRIHSIDAVRGL

-31 LFMNITFHQNGYAN
+31 LFMNITFHQNGYVN
-45 YAFFEEPQLSDT
+45 YAFFEEPLLSDT
-57 VISLFNTLFL
+57 IISLFNTLFL

-83 AIQFEA
+83 ALQFEA
-89 CEKRGQ
+89 CEKRGRN
-95 HFLDFSQARLK
+95 FLDFSQARLK

-137 HFTLPQDELKK
+137 HFTLPQSELKK
-148 KSIHYLIV
+148 KSINYLIV

-164 GLVMAFVFDMGA
+164 GLVMAFVYDIGV

-234 RAGFFNHGFSSLLFK
+234 RTGFFNHGFSSLTFK

-260 ITALPQFLFEQVT
+260 ITALLQFLFERVT
-273 LDVIPMFTSIPAI
+273 LDVVPMFTSIPAI
-286 FCALVYAHL
+286 FCALVYAHV
-295 LINIRHTSTW
+295 LINIKHTGAW
-305 WYQSLI
+305 LYQSLI

-318 TLYLTQSIALAVLF
+318 TLYLTQSIVLAVLF
-332 RIVMP
+332 RIIMP

-349 LDLLLVTIAF
+349 LDLLLVTIALS
-359 TAVQVILANA
+359 AAQVILANVIA
-369 ITKRFNQGP
+369 KHFNKGP
-378 FEALWRKMYLRS
+378 FEALWRTMYLRS
-390 FHKKQKLK
+390 FYKKQKLK
-398 QDEIEQLT
+398 HDEVEQLT